1 VTDRENII
9 LLSIDALRADH
20 VAYHGYERETTP
32 FLNTLRNKGVSFTNA
47 ISPSSH
53 TREAMPSL
61 LTGRHPHIF
70 ADKGYTLVGNTTA
83 GHLSDYATAGFHS
96 NPYLSRAYGFG
107 DEFGAFDDDFV
118 LGSNRLVALAQRAL
132 NKFVLN
138 KGEYHARAQEINEK
152 SLDWL
157 DRLDGEQFFLWNH
170 YMDVHGPYNPPAGY
184 DEYSSNDL
192 SNEQAQALYQKCI
205 KNPEAI
211 TDTESELLVD
221 LYDGEIRYLD
231 DQLEQFFTALE
242 ARGLQENSIIIIVAD
257 HGDAFGEYGYF
268 THPRELHDVLLHV
281 PMIILHPAL
290 DGRTIDSVVS
300 TLDVVP
306 TLLDWVEQPAPEM
319 DGQSLLV
326 DGGISTGD
334 RSGAV
339 LSSAQGI
346 DSDEGTRLFALRD
359 KDWKVLLRRQIDS
372 NEVIEESLFSVTAE
386 EQEVAWETTD
396 DPRVEELK
404 EQLDSIS
411 EQHTGSM
418 SGAPDA
424 TEEVDEE
431 IEDRLEALGYK

>member
-1 VTDRENII
+1 MTYVENII

-20 VAYHGYERETTP
+20 VSYSGYGRETTP
-32 FLNTLRNKGVSFTNA
+32 FLDKLREEGIVFSNA

-61 LTGRHPHIF
+61 LTGRHSHTF
-70 ADKGYTLVGNTTA
+70 ADNGYSLVGNTIA
-83 GHLSDYATAGFHS
+83 GHLSEYATAGFHS
-96 NPYLSRAYGFG
+96 NPYLSRGYGFG
-107 DEFGAFDDDFV
+107 DEFNAFDDDLV
-118 LGSNRLVALAQRAL
+118 LGSNRFVGLAQRAL
-132 NKFVLN
+132 NKFILN

-152 SLDWL
+152 SLKWL
-157 DRLDGEQFFLWNH
+157 ETLNEERFFLWNH
-170 YMDVHGPYNPPAGY
+170 YMDVHGPYNPPNGY
-184 DEYSSNDL
+184 NEYSSVNL
-192 SNEQAQALYQKCI
+192 SNNEAQALYQKCI
-205 KNPEAI
+205 KSPEAI
-211 TDTESELLVD
+211 TDTECQLLVD
-221 LYDGEIRYLD
+221 LYDGEIQYLD
-231 DQLEQFFTALE
+231 DQLEEFFTVLE
-242 ARGLQENSIIIIVAD
+242 ARGLRESSIIAITAD

-281 PMIILHPAL
+281 PMIILHPDL
-290 DGRTIDSVVS
+290 DDRTVDSVVS
-300 TLDVVP
+300 TLDLVP
-306 TLLDWVEQPAPEM
+306 TLLDWVEHPISAV

-326 DGGISTGD
+326 DGEISTEQ

-359 KDWKVLLRRQIDS
+359 EDWKVRLRRQIES
-372 NEVIEESLFSVTAE
+372 NEVTEESLFSVTGD
-386 EQEVAWETTD
+386 EQEIEWETD

-404 EQLDSIS
+404 ERLDSVS
-411 EQHTGSM
+411 ERQTGSM